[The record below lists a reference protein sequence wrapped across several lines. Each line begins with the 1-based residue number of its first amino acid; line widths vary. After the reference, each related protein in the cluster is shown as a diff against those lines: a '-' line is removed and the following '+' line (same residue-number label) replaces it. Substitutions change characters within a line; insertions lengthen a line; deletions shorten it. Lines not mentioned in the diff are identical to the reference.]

1 MKVVQVPD
9 ADLADITEF
18 SFSFWFRH
26 SYLDPAPSNIALKR
40 SSYTPLAGVT
50 EKTSYESWP
59 PTRGSRALGLWLKPE
74 TDGKILHT
82 ATYGI
87 D

>member
-1 MKVVQVPD
+1 MAVVQVPD
-9 ADLADITEF
+9 DEVADVVEF
-18 SFSFWFRH
+18 SFSFWFRY

-50 EKTSYESWP
+50 EKTSYDSWP
-59 PTRGSRALGLWLKPE
+59 STTGSKALGLWLLPE
-74 TDGKILHT
+74 TDGRKLRT

-87 D
+87 N

>member
-1 MKVVQVPD
+1 MAVVQVPD
-9 ADLADITEF
+9 DEVADVEEF

-40 SSYTPLAGVT
+40 SSFTPLAGVT
-50 EKTSYESWP
+50 EKESYESWP
-59 PTRGSRALGLWLKPE
+59 PTRGSKALGLWLKPE
-74 TDGKILHT
+74 TDGMKLHT